1 QSSSRRKE
9 ASVIFFYLAFA
20 VSAAFAECPLN
31 VRVAENSPSLWP
43 TIFSVQYTGTNFL
56 PLCTA
61 IVWPTMSGWMVER
74 RDQVR
79 ITFLSFAAF
88 IASIFT
94 IRCVSM
100 NGPFFVERAI
110 FFSSTSVL
118 D

>member
-1 QSSSRRKE
+1 M
-9 ASVIFFYLAFA
+9 
-20 VSAAFAECPLN
+20 
-31 VRVAENSPSLWP
+31 
-43 TIFSVQYTGTNFL
+43 FSVQYTGTNFL

-79 ITFLSFAAF
+79 ITFLSLAAF

-110 FFSSTSVL
+110 LFSNTSCARYNESREEPSRLGFALLHSALLISLSTPPGAL
-118 D
+118 TTNH